1 MRLPLKNFIL
11 DDNFRL
17 QMLIKCIF
25 HSDEGIMFFWLQK
38 FGICECGNVKLHIYY
53 ILFSDIESVV
63 CNFKDAKYGHITGSV
78 KIE

>member
-1 MRLPLKNFIL
+1 M
-11 DDNFRL
+11 
-17 QMLIKCIF
+17 
-25 HSDEGIMFFWLQK
+25 QK
-38 FGICECGNVKLHIYY
+38 FGICKCGNGKLHIY